1 MLEPFSCSQ
10 IEKLIASSEKGSN
23 TAFLN
28 KAHSLW
34 YRFQNYDK
42 APPMV
47 FLYEDIPVCC
57 IFATYN
63 RNKYTNLYEIVTMQ
77 GHERNGYASQCWDK
91 WISYAVN
98 EKSSQRLKLSCTP
111 ASIGWHVRNDLI
123 FWAVDPSG
131 SLRSDQR
138 LFGCR
143 KEQKE
148 YLQWA
153 LEHPQ
158 DVVAELPESVRN
170 RFCSEQLD
178 VCTLSNNKKQK
189 AQEAIE
195 FVGDR
200 WFGKFL

>member
-1 MLEPFSCSQ
+1 MLVPLSCAQ
-10 IEKLIASSEKGSN
+10 TEKLITSSEKGVN
-23 TAFLN
+23 TSFLG

-34 YRFQNYDK
+34 FRFSNYEK

-47 FLYEDIPVCC
+47 FLQNNEPVCC
-57 IFATYN
+57 IFATFN

-77 GHERNGYASQCWDK
+77 GHERKGYASQCWK
-91 WISYAVN
+91 EWINYAVN
-98 EKSSQRLKLSCTP
+98 ERGSQRLKLSCTP
-111 ASIGWHVRNDLI
+111 SSIGWHVRNELI

-143 KEQKE
+143 EEQKE
-148 YLQWA
+148 YFQWA
-153 LEHPQ
+153 VKHPKEA
-158 DVVAELPESVRN
+158 VAELSESVRQ
-170 RFCSEQLD
+170 RFCLEQLD
-178 VCTLSNNKKQK
+178 VSAFSKNKKQK